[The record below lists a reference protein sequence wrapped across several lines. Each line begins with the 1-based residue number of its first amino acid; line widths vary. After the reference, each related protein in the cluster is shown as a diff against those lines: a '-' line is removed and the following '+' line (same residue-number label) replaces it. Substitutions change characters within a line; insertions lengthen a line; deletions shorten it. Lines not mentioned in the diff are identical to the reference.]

1 MALIDKLVHLLCE
14 TALDSPHR
22 AELLFSR
29 LIRGIFAQIAI
40 LLGNLGFAQRLVL
53 LSPGSFKFRTQFPG
67 TDSRDNNF
75 LAHFRLFIACLP
87 TVPRLVS
94 KDISRLLDR
103 EQRLVRAECALA
115 RNVRIMLT

>member
-75 LAHFRLFIACLP
+75 LPHFPAIYCLP
-87 TVPRLVS
+87 AQLYRGSYPRTFRAFSIESRVS
-94 KDISRLLDR
+94 FGPNARLR
-103 EQRLVRAECALA
+103 GTFA
-115 RNVRIMLT
+115 